1 MPLASDARPRG
12 ADANRGKGA
21 LRWRAPIVNTSRP
34 DGAPR
39 AARSSSS
46 RDASGRVPASSGRSR
61 AAAGRGPRRG
71 KAASSDPPS
80 PPASDESFD
89 EAFTQLAE
97 EVERELSAEPRMSRD
112 DAARSSRV
120 SGGSDASS
128 SGERLPDPSEFRRAS
143 RTAIGSFI
151 KQFREADAED
161 ADHHRA
167 DPGALHWWRDP
178 DASRARVNH
187 ETVTASTT
195 TTVSRTP
202 RRPARA
208 DATH

>member
-1 MPLASDARPRG
+1 MARADSQHVAS
-12 ADANRGKGA
+12 
-21 LRWRAPIVNTSRP
+21 

-178 DASRARVNH
+178 DASPSPRHH